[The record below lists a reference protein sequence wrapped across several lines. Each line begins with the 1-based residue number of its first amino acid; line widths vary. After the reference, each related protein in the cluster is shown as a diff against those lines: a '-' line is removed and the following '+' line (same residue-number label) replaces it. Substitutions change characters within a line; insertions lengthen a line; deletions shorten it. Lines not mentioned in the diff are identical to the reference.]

1 MWQALV
7 NYAQYLWQEILHP
20 QWGNYFYG
28 LLLLSVLVYSLE
40 LISPWR
46 KNQGRIRKD
55 FWLDVFYLVFNFF
68 LFNLLVT
75 EPVSAVI
82 VKCGAQLKAMLG
94 LQSFEL
100 LTLKTFNPW
109 LQMLFLFVYVDF
121 IHWNLHRLLH
131 RIPWLWNF
139 HKVHHSVKEMGFAA
153 HLRYHWF
160 ENVYY
165 KSLQY
170 IPLALVGVS
179 VESLFV
185 VHMFTILIG
194 HLNHANLGWGYGIF
208 GKLINS
214 PKMHIWHHAKV
225 LPNQYGVNFGLTLS
239 LWDFLFNTAYIPY
252 SGKDIELGFT
262 NDENFPKSFAGQAI
276 YPLNANK
283 NER

>member
-1 MWQALV
+1 MWQAMV
-7 NYAQYLWQEILHP
+7 SYANYLWYEISHP
-20 QWGNYFYG
+20 EWGNYFYG
-28 LLLLSVLVYSLE
+28 LVLLSVLVYALE
-40 LISPWR
+40 LTFPWR
-46 KNQGRIRKD
+46 KKQKALRKD
-55 FWLDVFYLVFNFF
+55 FWLDLFYVVFNFF
-68 LFNLLVT
+68 LFNLLIA
-75 EPVSAVI
+75 EPISAI
-82 VKCGAQLKAMLG
+82 LSTAIDGVKNAIG
-94 LQSFEL
+94 LSSL
-100 LTLKTFNPW
+100 AVLSITRINPW
-109 LQMLFLFVYVDF
+109 LQMLFLFLYVDF

-131 RIPWLWNF
+131 RFGWLWNF

-208 GKLINS
+208 GKVFNS
-214 PKMHIWHHAKV
+214 PKMHIWHHAKE
-225 LPNQYGVNFGLTLS
+225 LPNQYGVNFGLSLS
-239 LWDFLFNTAYIPY
+239 VWDYLFNTAYIPA

-262 NDENFPKSFAGQAI
+262 GDKHFPEGFVGQAV
-276 YPLNANK
+276 YPLNK
-283 NER
+283 KENE